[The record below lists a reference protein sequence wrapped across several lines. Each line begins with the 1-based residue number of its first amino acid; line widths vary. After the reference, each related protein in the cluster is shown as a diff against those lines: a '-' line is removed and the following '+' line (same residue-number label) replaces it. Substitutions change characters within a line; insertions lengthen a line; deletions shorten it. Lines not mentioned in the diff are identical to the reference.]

1 MNRILSIFIL
11 FFIGITMVQGQ
22 YRNKEKIQNLTD
34 FDNNPYHF
42 GFIISVNTSNLVVQL
57 KDQTQF
63 TDSLLFLQT
72 VSQPGFNLGM
82 LASLDMTKNWHLRFI
97 PTLSFDERILEY
109 TFLESDGSIDILK
122 KNVSSTYI
130 DFPVLLKYRTD
141 RINNFAMYMLGGGA
155 FSLDVASQKDV
166 NNNREDEAIVKI
178 SNTNYSAHLGVGFDF
193 FLPYFKFGIELKSVL
208 GLKNVLI
215 DDMTKFSDP
224 IESIKTRSFVISFT
238 FEG

>member
-11 FFIGITMVQGQ
+11 FFIGITAVQGQ
-22 YRNKEKIQNLTD
+22 YRNKEKVQNLTN

-63 TDSLLFLQT
+63 TDSILFIET
-72 VSQPGFNLGM
+72 VGQPGFNLGM
-82 LASLDMTKNWHLRFI
+82 LASLDMSKNWHLRFI

-109 TFLESDGSIDILK
+109 TFLESDGSINILK

-130 DFPVLLKYRTD
+130 DFPLLLKYRTD

-155 FSLDVASQKDV
+155 FSLDVA
-166 NNNREDEAIVKI
+166 
-178 SNTNYSAHLGVGFDF
+178 
-193 FLPYFKFGIELKSVL
+193 
-208 GLKNVLI
+208 
-215 DDMTKFSDP
+215 
-224 IESIKTRSFVISFT
+224 
-238 FEG
+238 